1 MKHTLMTVLCLLAL
15 AFSAYAGPAEPVE
28 VKTGDAV
35 TKVTF
40 YSPEIVRVVKVPA
53 GKPGNTRE
61 SIVVT
66 MAPQDV
72 NVQKSETSS
81 AITLKSPVLTVR
93 IDKKTGLVQ
102 FTAKGKNLLKEK
114 SFGFEERESGPDAG
128 SFRTTIV
135 YQLDKDEPI
144 YGLGVTQDGKLN
156 HRGSAHMN
164 MEQNNTQDY
173 QHVIQSIKGWG
184 IYWDNYSRSQFVDN
198 EEGMKFS
205 AEVGDDIDYYF
216 MYGGSADGVNSQMRT
231 LTGDVP
237 MFPLW
242 TFGYWQCRERYKS
255 VDELL
260 EVVR

>member
-1 MKHTLMTVLCLLAL
+1 MKHNILTIICLFAL
-15 AFSAYAGPAEPVE
+15 AFNAYAGPAEQVE

-61 SIVVT
+61 SLVVT

-72 NVQKSETSS
+72 NVQKSENSS

-102 FTAKGKNLLKEK
+102 FLAKGKNLLKEK
-114 SFGFEERESGPDAG
+114 SYGFEERPSGPDAG

-135 YQLDKDEPI
+135 YQLDKEEPI

-156 HRGSAHMN
+156 HRG
-164 MEQNNTQDY
+164 
-173 QHVIQSIKGWG
+173 
-184 IYWDNYSRSQFVDN
+184 
-198 EEGMKFS
+198 
-205 AEVGDDIDYYF
+205 
-216 MYGGSADGVNSQMRT
+216 
-231 LTGDVP
+231 
-237 MFPLW
+237 
-242 TFGYWQCRERYKS
+242 
-255 VDELL
+255 
-260 EVVR
+260 